1 MQESGSEEECS
12 EESSSS
18 PEEDAEFS
26 ANEED
31 GKINPSF
38 IIQRKKIVF
47 CKCVFSS
54 RQPVCIYNS
63 NDRGMNSFCPLFKLR
78 MRRTPLLHRRRWKEM
93 LTMQKNWMTWPKR
106 VD

>member
-31 GKINPSF
+31 GKINPKF
-38 IIQRKKIVF
+38 IMRREKKNVF
-47 CKCVFSS
+47 CKCVFPS
-54 RQPVCIYNS
+54 RQPICIYNS
-63 NDRGMNSFCPLFKLR
+63 NDGGMNSFCPLFKLR
-78 MRRTPLLHRRRWKEM
+78 MRRTP
-93 LTMQKNWMTWPKR
+93 
-106 VD
+106 

>member
-31 GKINPSF
+31 GKINPKF
-38 IIQRKKIVF
+38 ITRREKKTYSANAYFLPHNLFVFITVMIV
-47 CKCVFSS
+47 
-54 RQPVCIYNS
+54 
-63 NDRGMNSFCPLFKLR
+63 
-78 MRRTPLLHRRRWKEM
+78 E
-93 LTMQKNWMTWPKR
+93 
-106 VD
+106 